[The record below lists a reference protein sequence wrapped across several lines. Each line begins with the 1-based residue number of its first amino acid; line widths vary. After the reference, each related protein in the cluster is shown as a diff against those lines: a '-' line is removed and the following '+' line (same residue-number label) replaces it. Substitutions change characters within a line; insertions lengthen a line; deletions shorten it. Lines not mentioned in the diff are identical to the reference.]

1 MANRWNAFLKKN
13 STLWGV
19 TILASLVLLGTL
31 SAGDGD
37 TAAFLIMCGLLVS
50 FFTDNMVIVLG
61 SAIVLS
67 MLYAGSKVH
76 PERGRRGTAYREGF
90 DQKEEPRQEK
100 ASIPESKV
108 AGPLQGGESVKATI
122 ANLEEILGSG
132 SVDTMSE
139 TTKRLMEQ
147 QNMLGQKLEN
157 LLPIVQQGM
166 GMLDKVGGTKG
177 INQMIEVLQNF
188 QGVGLG
194 AAAPVATAPVATDK
208 DQNK

>member
-1 MANRWNAFLKKN
+1 MVNRWNAFLKKN

-61 SAIVLS
+61 SAVVLS
-67 MLYAGSKVH
+67 MLYAGSRLH
-76 PERGRRGTAYREGF
+76 PGDSNRPAYREGF
-90 DQKEEPRQEK
+90 DQKKEPRQEK

-132 SVDTMSE
+132 SVDTMSD

-188 QGVGLG
+188 KGGDLD
-194 AAAPVATAPVATDK
+194 AAAVATAPLANDK
-208 DQNK
+208 EQDK